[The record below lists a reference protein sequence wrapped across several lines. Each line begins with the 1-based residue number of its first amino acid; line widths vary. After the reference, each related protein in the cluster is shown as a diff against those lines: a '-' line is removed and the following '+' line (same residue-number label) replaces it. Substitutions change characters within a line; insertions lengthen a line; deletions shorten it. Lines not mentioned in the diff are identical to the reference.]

1 MDDRPIDMRGV
12 ELISPDSFLFTHDR
26 RADIEGVLIPESL
39 ANQRSHKLMALISE
53 DLRGTQPLVVPLM
66 DGANGFYY
74 SLFSYREYNFSRRRI
89 DLVVKSYEG
98 TSSSGKIRFPNPHQW
113 EQVLQEANGGS
124 ERPILL
130 VEDIVDTART
140 LTHLISALEK
150 EGISRQRI
158 KIASLLSKPSR
169 RMPDTED
176 FFIDYLGFIIPDY
189 FVVGYGLD
197 FDERYREL
205 PDICVLKQEV
215 YS

>member
-1 MDDRPIDMRGV
+1 M
-12 ELISPDSFLFTHDR
+12 
-26 RADIEGVLIPESL
+26 
-39 ANQRSHKLMALISE
+39 
-53 DLRGTQPLVVPLM
+53 VVPLM

-74 SLFSYREYNFSRRRI
+74 SLFHHREYNFSRRRV

-98 TSSSGKIRFPNPHQW
+98 TSSSGDIRFPNPHQW
-113 EQVLQEANGGS
+113 EQLLEEANSGS

-140 LTHLISALEK
+140 LTHLITALEK
-150 EGISRQRI
+150 EGIPRDRI

-169 RMPDTED
+169 RLETTKD
-176 FFIDYLGFIIPDY
+176 FFIDYLGFIIPDF

-197 FDERYREL
+197 FNELYREL
-205 PDICVLKQEV
+205 PDICVLKEEV